1 METEK
6 EIQRGLRAKQIL
18 EDEIFVETINTIKT
32 NLYQEWI
39 NTPIRD
45 SEGREKIFLMTRMF
59 DSLLVQLKSVLETGK
74 LATKQTDKQ

>member
-1 METEK
+1 MDKEK

-74 LATKQTDKQ
+74 LADKQTDK

>member
-1 METEK
+1 MDLEK
-6 EIQRGLRAKQIL
+6 EKQRGLRAKQIL

>member
-1 METEK
+1 MDLEK
-6 EIQRGLRAKQIL
+6 EKQRGLRAKQIL

-74 LATKQTDKQ
+74 LATNQTDKQ

>member
-1 METEK
+1 MNLEK
-6 EIQRGLRAKQIL
+6 EKQRGLRAKAIL
-18 EDEIFVETINTIKT
+18 EDELFVEAVNTIKT
-32 NLYQEWI
+32 SLYQEWQ

-74 LATKQTDKQ
+74 LATKQTDKK